1 MVFSSWIGFL
11 ANTPFQTLEACMGSI
26 TTDYHAVLMGVSPA
40 KTAQAVGR

>member
-11 ANTPFQTLEACMGSI
+11 PNTPFQALEACMVSM